1 MGIKLDPNDS
11 DSIIAEINMTPL
23 IDIMLVLLII
33 FMVTSSISLESGLDI
48 DLPKSQISSG
58 SKEGSAVLVS
68 LDRHGS
74 ISVQGKAVGMD
85 GLKVAIAQAIADE
98 KSSLVVFEG
107 DRDSNLGKTIQIMD
121 IAKSAG
127 ADKFAIATE
136 KVGD

>member
-74 ISVQGKAVGMD
+74 ISVQGKEVGMD